1 MSDNGNNLPEIPFGN
16 RDDANGMA
24 SKALQQWA
32 EQFYAKMVEE
42 KQAEEEPS
50 MLDQLLDKVGE
61 YVDQEIENLP
71 AEEQE
76 AAVMKLAETADTLVD
91 TIISRFFAI
100 KSVRQEMPRGLRNKD
115 VTPNQSAKPPTAAAK
130 DI

>member
-1 MSDNGNNLPEIPFGN
+1 MSDNENNLPEIPFGN

-50 MLDQLLDKVGE
+50 MLD
-61 YVDQEIENLP
+61 
-71 AEEQE
+71 
-76 AAVMKLAETADTLVD
+76 
-91 TIISRFFAI
+91 
-100 KSVRQEMPRGLRNKD
+100 
-115 VTPNQSAKPPTAAAK
+115 
-130 DI
+130 

>member
-1 MSDNGNNLPEIPFGN
+1 MSDNGNNLPEVPFGN

-61 YVDQEIENLP
+61 YVDQKIENLP
-71 AEEQE
+71 VEEQE
-76 AAVMKLAETADTLVD
+76 AAEMKLIATADALVD
-91 TIISRFFAI
+91 TIDTAYT
-100 KSVRQEMPRGLRNKD
+100 
-115 VTPNQSAKPPTAAAK
+115 VTEKACDSIIDSLDELERWIDKW
-130 DI
+130 

>member
-1 MSDNGNNLPEIPFGN
+1 MSDNENNLPEIPFGN

-61 YVDQEIENLP
+61 YVDQGIEQLP
-71 AEEQE
+71 AEEQK
-76 AAVMKLAETADTLVD
+76 AAEMKLAETADTLVD
-91 TIISRFFAI
+91 TLDKAYTVTEKACDSIIDSLDELERWI
-100 KSVRQEMPRGLRNKD
+100 DKW
-115 VTPNQSAKPPTAAAK
+115 
-130 DI
+130 

>member
-1 MSDNGNNLPEIPFGN
+1 MSDNENNFPEVPFGN
-16 RDDANGMA
+16 KDDANATA

-61 YVDQEIENLP
+61 YVDQKIEELP
-71 AEEQE
+71 LEEQE
-76 AAVMKLAETADTLVD
+76 AAEMKLIATADTLVD
-91 TIISRFFAI
+91 AIDNAYTVTEKACDSIIDFLD
-100 KSVRQEMPRGLRNKD
+100 ELEG
-115 VTPNQSAKPPTAAAK
+115 
-130 DI
+130 

>member
-24 SKALQQWA
+24 SKSLQQWA

-61 YVDQEIENLP
+61 YVDQKIEELP
-71 AEEQE
+71 LEEQE
-76 AAVMKLAETADTLVD
+76 AAEMKLMATADTLVD
-91 TIISRFFAI
+91 TIDTAYR
-100 KSVRQEMPRGLRNKD
+100 
-115 VTPNQSAKPPTAAAK
+115 VTEKACDSII
-130 DI
+130 DFLDELEG

>member
-1 MSDNGNNLPEIPFGN
+1 MSDNGNNFPEIPFGN

-24 SKALQQWA
+24 SQALRQWA
-32 EQFYAKMVEE
+32 ERYYAKMVEE

-61 YVDQEIENLP
+61 YVDQEIEQLP

-76 AAVMKLAETADTLVD
+76 AAVMKLAETADTYPIILLGYNYSSSPVIID
-91 TIISRFFAI
+91 T
-100 KSVRQEMPRGLRNKD
+100 VPLGPEHTG
-115 VTPNQSAKPPTAAAK
+115 
-130 DI
+130 

>member
-76 AAVMKLAETADTLVD
+76 AAVMKLAETARSEEHTSELDEIDKAYTVTEKACD
-91 TIISRFFAI
+91 SIIDSLDELEKWI
-100 KSVRQEMPRGLRNKD
+100 DKW
-115 VTPNQSAKPPTAAAK
+115 
-130 DI
+130 

>member
-1 MSDNGNNLPEIPFGN
+1 MSDNGNNLPEVPFGN

-24 SKALQQWA
+24 SQALQQWA

-61 YVDQEIENLP
+61 YVDQKIEELP
-71 AEEQE
+71 LEEQE
-76 AAVMKLAETADTLVD
+76 AAEMRLMETADALVD
-91 TIISRFFAI
+91 TIDKAYT
-100 KSVRQEMPRGLRNKD
+100 
-115 VTPNQSAKPPTAAAK
+115 VTDKACDSIIDSLDELKK
-130 DI
+130 WIDKW

>member
-24 SKALQQWA
+24 SQALQQWA

-61 YVDQEIENLP
+61 YVDQEIEQLP
-71 AEEQE
+71 AEEQK

-91 TIISRFFAI
+91 AIDKAYTVAEKACDSIIDSLDELEKWI
-100 KSVRQEMPRGLRNKD
+100 DKW
-115 VTPNQSAKPPTAAAK
+115 
-130 DI
+130 